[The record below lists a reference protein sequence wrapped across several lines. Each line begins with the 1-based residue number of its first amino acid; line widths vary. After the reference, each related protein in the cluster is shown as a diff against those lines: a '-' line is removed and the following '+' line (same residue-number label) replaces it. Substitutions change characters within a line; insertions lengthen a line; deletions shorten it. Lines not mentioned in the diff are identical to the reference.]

1 MKRFVQFFILLSLPF
16 DFLAVWAS
24 FLAAY
29 WLRINVP
36 IREIIYIQPFPE
48 FLEFSLWV
56 ALLWIIVMA
65 FFGLYSFKEF
75 KTTFGF
81 LGRVSTASSVALALL
96 IIGLFLTK
104 TTFFSRLIIVYAWV
118 LIPIFV
124 LIGRNLL
131 GFVRQWFQYAG
142 SGVEKVMIVATDKVA
157 KILEDYIAHQQP
169 SQKLM
174 AISSQIDWEQIKQ
187 VDKIILGHEL
197 SKDEML
203 KLIRFCEDNSIALQY
218 IPSLTGLYTSQMTI
232 DTIAGF
238 PVIEIS
244 PTPLVG
250 WGRIIKRIFDIVV
263 SAIGIIIL
271 SPVMLLLALIIK
283 INSKGPVIFA
293 QKRVGR
299 MGKLFTFYKFRSMYR
314 EMSTGEG
321 YGGKEAEELRA
332 KLENESNEAS
342 GPLFKMKNDP
352 RVTSVGRF
360 IRQTSLDELPQ
371 LFNVFIGN
379 MSLVGPRP
387 ALPAEVERYD
397 DAVKRRLLI
406 KPGITGMWQ
415 VSGRSDA
422 DFADYV
428 KLDTFYIEHWSL
440 WLDIKIILLTFK
452 AVFARKGSY

>member
-1 MKRFVQFFILLSLPF
+1 MKRFAQFFTILSLPF
-16 DFLAVWAS
+16 DFLAVWVS

-29 WLRINVP
+29 WLRLNVP
-36 IREIIYIQPFPE
+36 IREVIYIQPFEE
-48 FLEFSLWV
+48 FLFFALWV
-56 ALLWIIVMA
+56 ALLWVVTLA
-65 FFGLYSFKEF
+65 LFGLYSFKGF
-75 KTTFGF
+75 KTTLSLFAK
-81 LGRVSTASSVALALL
+81 LATASSVALALL

-157 KILEDYIAHQQP
+157 KILENYITHQQP

-218 IPSLTGLYTSQMTI
+218 IPSLMGLYTSQMTI

-238 PVIEIS
+238 PMIELS

-271 SPVMLLLALIIK
+271 SPVLLILALIIK
-283 INSKGPVIFA
+283 INSQGPVVFA

-299 MGKLFTFYKFRSMYR
+299 MGELFTFYKFRSMYT

-332 KLENESNEAS
+332 KLEAEQNEAS
-342 GPLFKMKNDP
+342 GLLFKIKNDP

-360 IRQTSLDELPQ
+360 IRKTSLDELPQ

-397 DAVKRRLLI
+397 DAVRRRLLI

-452 AVFARKGSY
+452 AVFSRRGSY